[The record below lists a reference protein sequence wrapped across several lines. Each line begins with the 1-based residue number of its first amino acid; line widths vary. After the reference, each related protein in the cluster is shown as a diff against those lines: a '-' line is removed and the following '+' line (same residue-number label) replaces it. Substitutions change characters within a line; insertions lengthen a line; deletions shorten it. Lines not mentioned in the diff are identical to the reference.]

1 MVISLLHHKSG
12 LDANMAATLPPNEA
26 DRLLALRK
34 YHVLDTLPEQ
44 AYDDIVCLAAVIC
57 GTPIALISLVDT
69 DRQWFKA
76 KTGFGMTQTAR
87 DVSFCAYAL
96 SQPDELFIIAD
107 THGDKRFSDNG
118 LVRSEPHI
126 RFYAGA
132 PLITPNRQVLGTL
145 CVIDR
150 VPREL
155 TVAQKE
161 ALSALSRQVVA
172 QLELKRTIAELQD
185 SERRFKTF
193 MDNSPAAAFLKDGQ
207 GRLLYANEAY
217 LQRFNMKLSDVIGKN
232 DFELWPEE
240 MAHKFREQD
249 MTVLA
254 GNAAI
259 TTTETLQVPGGAP
272 SYWQTYKFP
281 LHTEQ
286 RMLGGIAIDITE
298 NKLYEV
304 QLEEYHQK
312 LESTLAKLETL
323 SSTDL
328 LTGLKNWRAFDEKLK
343 EEFDRAQRYN
353 LSLSFLRVDI
363 DRFKQFNDEF
373 GYQAGNELLKAV
385 ARVMTENAR
394 SHDTVAR
401 YGGEEFGVI
410 LPNTSREGTLII
422 AERLRRSVA
431 MLHPSN
437 RVTIS
442 IGISTLNL
450 GMSEAAAMT
459 DAGALV
465 RAADAALHKAKQSGR
480 NRICEA
486 A

>member
-1 MVISLLHHKSG
+1 
-12 LDANMAATLPPNEA
+12 MAT
-26 DRLLALRK
+26 K
-34 YHVLDTLPEQ
+34 
-44 AYDDIVCLAAVIC
+44 
-57 GTPIALISLVDT
+57 
-69 DRQWFKA
+69 
-76 KTGFGMTQTAR
+76 
-87 DVSFCAYAL
+87 
-96 SQPDELFIIAD
+96 
-107 THGDKRFSDNG
+107 
-118 LVRSEPHI
+118 
-126 RFYAGA
+126 
-132 PLITPNRQVLGTL
+132 
-145 CVIDR
+145 
-150 VPREL
+150 
-155 TVAQKE
+155 
-161 ALSALSRQVVA
+161 SRQ
-172 QLELKRTIAELQD
+172 
-185 SERRFKTF
+185 
-193 MDNSPAAAFLKDGQ
+193 
-207 GRLLYANEAY
+207 
-217 LQRFNMKLSDVIGKN
+217 
-232 DFELWPEE
+232 
-240 MAHKFREQD
+240 QD

-259 TTTETLQVPGGAP
+259 TITETLQIPGSVP

-281 LHTEQ
+281 LHTETEQ
-286 RMLGGIAIDITE
+286 RMLGGMAIDITE
-298 NKLYEV
+298 NKLYEL
-304 QLEEYHQK
+304 QLKEYHQK

-323 SSTDL
+323 SSTDV

-363 DRFKQFNDEF
+363 DQFKLYNDEF

-431 MLHPSN
+431 MLHPPN

-450 GMSEAAAMT
+450 GMSEAVAMT

-480 NRICEA
+480 NRICETA
-486 A
+486 